1 MRRLVTLVPD
11 VSCLDVHCENIF
23 LWRLFFHM
31 FILLLASSW
40 WHMLLPWV
48 CNKKMAKFIYVHTE
62 KQHHEIC
69 FVTLFWCDNN
79 LFLTLSFTLFEA
91 SRFTWNIH
99 LILSWLSFALL
110 STRLSVRK
118 RYKRVTE
125 STERKLPM
133 NENQVN
139 PESLWS
145 LLLLYPHS
153 ELLIY
158 KSIRGSCCDLL
169 LHLWQIITVIK
180 MY

>member
-1 MRRLVTLVPD
+1 MTLVLR
-11 VSCLDVHCENIF
+11 V
-23 LWRLFFHM
+23 
-31 FILLLASSW
+31 FILTLASPW
-40 WHMLLPWV
+40 WHMLLSWV
-48 CNKKMAKFIYVHTE
+48 CNKKWRNLYMCIRMPE

-79 LFLTLSFTLFEA
+79 LSLTLSFTLFEA
-91 SRFTWNIH
+91 SGFAWNIH
-99 LILSWLSFALL
+99 LIPSCLSFASV
-110 STRLSVRK
+110 STRLSARK
-118 RYKRVTE
+118 RCKRVTE

-133 NENQVN
+133 NENRVN

-145 LLLLYPHS
+145 LLLSNPHR

-169 LHLWQIITVIK
+169 LHLWRIITVIK